1 LARRKNKIK
10 SSVAD
15 KVELVILYILIIF
28 ITCWFVIPF
37 LWMFFSSFKTNTEL
51 FEMKLF
57 PNQIQF
63 ENYKAVFEQI
73 PFFLYLKNTLIIVF
87 FNIIGSVVSS
97 AWVAY
102 GFSRLRW
109 KFREQVFG
117 IVLVTMVLPF
127 QVTMIPLFI
136 IFQNLGWIGTFL
148 PLTVTA
154 FFGNAFYIF
163 LIRQFFIG
171 LPQELSEAAK
181 VDGASDYRI
190 FLQILV
196 PLSRPVLVTVCVFA
210 FMKTWNDYIG
220 PLVFL
225 ADKDLYTLSLAA
237 QLLKS
242 NLDPNWDL
250 LMAMGTMMT
259 LPVLII
265 FFCLQKYFIQ
275 GISMSGIKG

>member
-1 LARRKNKIK
+1 MARRKNKIK

>member
-1 LARRKNKIK
+1 M
-10 SSVAD
+10 
-15 KVELVILYILIIF
+15 
-28 ITCWFVIPF
+28 C
-37 LWMFFSSFKTNTEL
+37 
-51 FEMKLF
+51 
-57 PNQIQF
+57 
-63 ENYKAVFEQI
+63 
-73 PFFLYLKNTLIIVF
+73 
-87 FNIIGSVVSS
+87 
-97 AWVAY
+97 
-102 GFSRLRW
+102 
-109 KFREQVFG
+109 
-117 IVLVTMVLPF
+117 
-127 QVTMIPLFI
+127 
-136 IFQNLGWIGTFL
+136 
-148 PLTVTA
+148 
-154 FFGNAFYIF
+154 
-163 LIRQFFIG
+163 IR
-171 LPQELSEAAK
+171 
-181 VDGASDYRI
+181 DRDYRI

-225 ADKDLYTLSLAA
+225 ADKSLYTLSLAA